1 MAGEKHSHT
10 TMHAVCKT
18 LFLALLV
25 GLVIFAVAFGTPV
38 LSMFTSAKVLEWVGC
53 SSAGFD
59 NPAIRCGY
67 GGGGAVSERF
77 GPLSYWFTTLLAP
90 YFLVKHFWDV
100 MLGWLALILLFGG
113 LATVSGHS
121 KPVPKRRTEWP
132 DTRPET

>member
-1 MAGEKHSHT
+1 MRLPFKII
-10 TMHAVCKT
+10 
-18 LFLALLV
+18 FLALLISFV
-25 GLVIFAVAFGTPV
+25 LFIIAFGTPV

-100 MLGWLALILLFGG
+100 MLGWLALVLLFGG
-113 LATVSGHS
+113 LATVSGNS
-121 KPVPKRRTEWP
+121 KPAPKRPAAWL

>member
-1 MAGEKHSHT
+1 
-10 TMHAVCKT
+10 MHAACKT

-25 GLVIFAVAFGTPV
+25 SFALFIIAFGTPV

-67 GGGGAVSERF
+67 GGGGAVSTRF

-100 MLGWLALILLFGG
+100 MLGWLGLMLVFGG
-113 LATVSGHS
+113 LAAVSAS
-121 KPVPKRRTEWP
+121 KPAPKRSTVWP
-132 DTRPET
+132 DTSPES